1 MLREDFRSLQK
12 CHFGYSGDA
21 RGQQMNGSENS
32 AENSEPES
40 SGSQM
45 AIPDVGYVCLGRGR
59 MEGER
64 ENSRGLHPN
73 LIIELLI
80 I

>member
-21 RGQQMNGSENS
+21 RGAADEWIENS

-45 AIPDVGYVCLGRGR
+45 AIPDVG
-59 MEGER
+59 
-64 ENSRGLHPN
+64 
-73 LIIELLI
+73 
-80 I
+80 

>member
-21 RGQQMNGSENS
+21 RGAADKWIENS

-45 AIPDVGYVCLGRGR
+45 AIPDVG
-59 MEGER
+59 
-64 ENSRGLHPN
+64 
-73 LIIELLI
+73 
-80 I
+80 